1 MDVIVNATS
10 LLPPVTGIGRYTY
23 NLMSTLQ
30 RLADVKTHYI
40 YNNVLS
46 ENLEYGKSTA
56 SSKVLLK
63 KLFKSLVPQ
72 PYRVSQWLR
81 QRAFNSAVQ
90 RYHPALY
97 HEPNYLPL
105 DFNGPTVVTVHDLSV
120 IRYPES
126 HPKDRVKQ
134 FERLL
139 SGAVHRADAIIVDS
153 DFIRGEVIDYFS
165 VSPDKVFTT
174 LLGVGQE
181 FYPFAPDNIASTL
194 SSHNLGYKSY
204 LLVVGT
210 LEPRKN
216 LPLILEAY
224 KALSPELREL
234 FPLVIAGMRGWNLEQ
249 FDKELQ
255 GMVQSGQVRLL
266 GYVRDSDLPK
276 VYAGAKVFLFP
287 SKYEGFGLPPLEAMA
302 SGLPVLAS
310 NRASIP
316 EVVGEAG
323 ILLDPDDPIEWT
335 NAINSLL
342 EDDEQEHR
350 LSNLSLARAHTFT
363 WERCAEQTL
372 AAYEYALGRPI
383 ARRRQ

>member
-1 MDVIVNATS
+1 VDVIVNATS

-23 NLMSTLQ
+23 NLMSTLP
-30 RLADVKTHYI
+30 RLTDVKFHYI

-46 ENLEYGKSTA
+46 EQLQYGKSTA
-56 SSKVLLK
+56 MSTVLLK
-63 KLFKSLVPQ
+63 KLFKTIVPQ

-81 QRAFNSAVQ
+81 QRAFNTAVR

-105 DFNGPTVVTVHDLSV
+105 DFKGPTVVTVHDLSV
-120 IRYPES
+120 IRFPES

-139 SGAVHRADAIIVDS
+139 YGAVHSADAIVVDS
-153 DFIRGEVIDYFS
+153 DFIRSEVIEHFS
-165 VSPDKVFTT
+165 VTPDKVFTT

-181 FYPFAPDNIASTL
+181 FHPFVPDNIASTL
-194 SSHNLGYKSY
+194 SSYNLGYKSY

-216 LPLILEAY
+216 LPMILGAY
-224 KALSPELREL
+224 KALSQELRER

-249 FDKELQ
+249 LDKDLQ
-255 GMVQSGQVRLL
+255 DMVQSGQVRLL
-266 GYVRDSDLPK
+266 GYVCDSELPK
-276 VYAGAKVFLFP
+276 FYAGAKAFLFP
-287 SKYEGFGLPPLEAMA
+287 SRYEGFGLPPLEAMA
-302 SGLPVLAS
+302 SGLPVIAS

-316 EVVGEAG
+316 EVVGDAG
-323 ILLDPDDPIEWT
+323 ILLDPDDPVKWT
-335 NAINSLL
+335 NAMNSLL
-342 EDDEQEHR
+342 GDDEQANR
-350 LSNLSLARAHTFT
+350 MSNLSLERARTFT

-383 ARRRQ
+383 ARRQ